1 MGGGPEGGEADFATK
16 PANSYIYTMIP
27 DKLKK
32 LGIAG
37 FLFFLLK
44 GLVWIVIFLLAW
56 SEV

>member
-1 MGGGPEGGEADFATK
+1 MV
-16 PANSYIYTMIP
+16 P

-32 LGIAG
+32 LGFAG

-44 GLVWIVIFLLAW
+44 GLVWIVLFLLAW

>member
-1 MGGGPEGGEADFATK
+1 MVSEK
-16 PANSYIYTMIP
+16 M
-27 DKLKK
+27 KK

-44 GLVWIVIFLLAW
+44 GLVWVVLFLLAW